1 MKDDLEPANLPEE
14 RLGFQKD
21 ILLVTVRGEV
31 KLYDGWLAG
40 ISTLHRTGDGHIV
53 KTTGSSSTGCLVTLD
68 AHLGL
73 SSIVGHYKAHAKFMN
88 LGPTFELMIS
98 IPTISFAISLK
109 QDVNQDG
116 SRPDLAFLDI
126 ENIGEVG
133 IIVNGYLGPL
143 DWILSK
149 VYSVVGNI
157 VKGFVANLL
166 QKPIRKMLSEELR
179 NSNITLDEFGCGKL

>member
-1 MKDDLEPANLPEE
+1 M
-14 RLGFQKD
+14 
-21 ILLVTVRGEV
+21 
-31 KLYDGWLAG
+31 
-40 ISTLHRTGDGHIV
+40 
-53 KTTGSSSTGCLVTLD
+53 
-68 AHLGL
+68 
-73 SSIVGHYKAHAKFMN
+73 
-88 LGPTFELMIS
+88 
-98 IPTISFAISLK
+98 
-109 QDVNQDG
+109 
-116 SRPDLAFLDI
+116 AFLDI